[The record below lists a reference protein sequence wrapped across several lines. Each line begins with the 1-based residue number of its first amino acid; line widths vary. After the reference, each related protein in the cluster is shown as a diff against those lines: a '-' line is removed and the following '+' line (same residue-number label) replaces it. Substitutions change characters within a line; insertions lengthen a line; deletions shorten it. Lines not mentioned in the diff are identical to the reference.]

1 MDVAFALGLDAPP
14 DLPDK
19 ADHAFYM
26 YSLQCGKK
34 GPAQLIK
41 WRLVATSTAGK
52 AAPGD
57 AKGAVTVPVVV
68 VVHAAQEAAQ
78 TVCNAPAKRLAV
90 SATGLFVACG
100 CSDGAAVVVNALT
113 MRRYGRYLCHDLPVT
128 GLAFAPDSVA
138 AVQDVPALL
147 TTVSADCRI
156 AAIPLGG
163 VSLFMQTATRVL
175 LLFIVLILMLVTLA
189 LLSGF
194 ALPPL
199 KII

>member
-1 MDVAFALGLDAPP
+1 MDVAFAQGLDAPP
-14 DLPDK
+14 DLPDA
-19 ADHAFYM
+19 ADCAFYM
-26 YSLQCGKK
+26 YSLQCAKK

-41 WRLVATSTAGK
+41 WRLVASSAASK
-52 AAPGD
+52 AARGP
-57 AKGAVTVPVVV
+57 AAVAV
-68 VVHAAQEAAQ
+68 VVHAAQEGVQ

-100 CSDGAAVVVNALT
+100 CSDGAAVVISALT
-113 MRRYGRYLCHDLPVT
+113 MRKYGRYLCHDLPVT

-138 AVQDVPALL
+138 ALQDVPALL

-163 VSLFMQTATRVL
+163 VSPFMQSTTRFL
-175 LLFIVLILMLVTLA
+175 LLFVVLILVLVTLA

-194 ALPPL
+194 ALSPL
-199 KII
+199 KIL